1 MPPPQLPE
9 VDRLVNPCAPFF
21 SLLYMFH
28 NAIPA
33 SSDHDWACTGCMC
46 PPTPQARD
54 LDRLVNG
61 LGSPWRLVSV
71 TPVDMFP
78 HTDHVETVAVLE
90 RVSAADA

>member
-1 MPPPQLPE
+1 MTCSPAFPLP
-9 VDRLVNPCAPFF
+9 L
-21 SLLYMFH
+21 
-28 NAIPA
+28 
-33 SSDHDWACTGCMC
+33 
-46 PPTPQARD
+46 QARD

-90 RVSAADA
+90 RVDA